1 MPEDE
6 TMTPSPCWPYSTI
19 EASARLTECG
29 LAYAYVDAMIPGLS
43 WDVRL
48 GPGSDLTYDT
58 LRRVADRFGTT
69 DLRVRHV
76 DEVVWSEVTIEG
88 SEMWLEIRDPKVMP

>member
-1 MPEDE
+1 MPENE
-6 TMTPSPCWPYSTI
+6 PIESTA
-19 EASARLTECG
+19 EASLALTECG
-29 LAYAYVDAMIPGLS
+29 LAHQYVDIMHPGLS

-48 GPGSDLTYDT
+48 TIGADLTYDT

-76 DEVVWSEVTIEG
+76 AEHAYSE
-88 SEMWLEIRDPKVMP
+88 WLEIRDPKVAP